1 MLMIKR
7 KSLVFKSLQIAT
19 LLTIAVL
26 PFTGCSQNAPIHPIK
41 RPNVIFI
48 MADDQRFDMLN
59 TNGNPY
65 VRTPHL
71 DRLAAEGC
79 NFKNAFTVS
88 GVCSPSRAD
97 FFSGKY
103 AHQCGA
109 PQIIWDNHTF
119 RMNETPFPALLHDE
133 GYYSA
138 HIGKWHLGE
147 GQKQKK
153 GYDYWAGFEWLGSFY
168 NTTVHVNGKAEQHEG
183 FSDDILAGMAA
194 DKIQKMATMS
204 QPFCLFVGL
213 KAPHL
218 PFSYPNRYKEYL
230 DDVDIPEPGSID
242 EDYDESGRAPIMKTN
257 VIRVRTF
264 QAGIPMFG
272 SWENYVKSY
281 YRSSQALDDA
291 VGTILEAIDKA
302 GITDETIVIYSSDQG
317 YTLGEHGMT
326 EKHYAY
332 EQVMRIPMII
342 RYPDMIQPGI
352 TPPGMALN
360 IDVAPTVLD
369 LCGVEPPAEMTGKS
383 WRPLLDDTGSK
394 ATTWREDFLFEYWDF
409 RPTLPS
415 QLAVRSDRYKLIT
428 YQDFPEQEL
437 YDLEKD
443 PEENHNVIHQPEY
456 DEVTKDMEKRLER
469 LIKETGWSQRR
480 FLPVNNCYTIGP
492 LSKEEADAAREMV
505 FTEHFDSKQEFE
517 IGGEKRSWQKIGFGS
532 DGSLNIQGT
541 VPATPGHVMLMSIP
555 VKRLAE
561 RDPHAILDMRPART
575 TRAWFDGEMH
585 WECQSKSNLGLS
597 YYNFPLP
604 AENNVIRLE
613 MSCEGAA
620 KVKMT
625 VNSPE
630 GSVSLL

>member
-1 MLMIKR
+1 MKTSTRILKNIL
-7 KSLVFKSLQIAT
+7 STFILAAVV
-19 LLTIAVL
+19 LL
-26 PFTGCSQNAPIHPIK
+26 FSGCSQTPPVNPVK

-48 MADDQRFDMLN
+48 MADDQRFDMLSI
-59 TNGNPY
+59 NGNPY
-65 VRTPHL
+65 VKTPNL

-79 NFKNAFTVS
+79 NFANAFTVS
-88 GVCSPSRAD
+88 GVCSPSRAE
-97 FFSGKY
+97 FFTGKY

-119 RMNETPFPALLHDE
+119 RMNETPFPALLHNE

-138 HIGKWHLGE
+138 HIGKWHLGK
-147 GQKQKK
+147 GQNQKE
-153 GYDYWAGFEWLGSFY
+153 GYDYWAGFEWLGSFF
-168 NTTVHVNGKAEQHEG
+168 NTTVHVNGKVEQHEG

-194 DKIQKMATMS
+194 DKIHEMATMS

-218 PFSYPNRYKEYL
+218 PFSYPDRYKEYL
-230 DDVDIPEPGSID
+230 NEVNIPEPASID

-257 VIRVRTF
+257 VIKIRTF
-264 QAGIPMFG
+264 QGGIPHFG

-291 VGTILEAIDKA
+291 VGTILDAIDKA

-326 EKHYAY
+326 EKHYGY

-342 RYPDMIQPGI
+342 RYPEMIQPGI

-369 LCGVEPPAEMTGKS
+369 LCGVEPPADMTGKS
-383 WRPLLDDTGSK
+383 WRPLLDDAGDK
-394 ATTWREDFLFEYWDF
+394 ATKWREDFLFEYWDF

-415 QLAVRSDRYKLIT
+415 QLAVRSDHYKLIT

-443 PEENHNVIHQPEY
+443 PEENHNVILQPEY
-456 DEVTKDMEKRLER
+456 SEIKKDMQKRLER
-469 LIKETGWSQRR
+469 LIEETGWSQRR
-480 FLPVNNCYTIGP
+480 FQPVNNCYAIGP

-505 FTEHFDSKQEFE
+505 FTEPFDPKQEFE
-517 IGGEKRSWQKIGFGS
+517 IEGEKQVWKKIGFGS
-532 DGSLNIQGT
+532 DGSLDLQGT
-541 VPATPGHVMLMSIP
+541 ITDTPDHVMFISIP
-555 VKRLAE
+555 VRRLVD
-561 RDPHAILDMRPART
+561 RDPHAILDMRPARA
-575 TRAWFDGEMH
+575 TRAWFRGEMQ
-585 WECQSKSNLGLS
+585 WECKSVSNLGLS

-625 VNSPE
+625 VNAPE

>member
-1 MLMIKR
+1 MNTSTRIYKITLSSFMLTAALFLF
-7 KSLVFKSLQIAT
+7 SA
-19 LLTIAVL
+19 
-26 PFTGCSQNAPIHPIK
+26 CSRTAPIKPGK

-48 MADDQRFDMLN
+48 MADDQRFDMLS
-59 TNGNPY
+59 TNGNPN
-65 VRTPHL
+65 VKTPHL

-79 NFKNAFTVS
+79 NFINAFTVS

-109 PQIIWDNHTF
+109 PQIIWNNHTF
-119 RMNETPFPALLHDE
+119 RMNETPFPAVLHNE

-147 GQKQKK
+147 GQKQKE

-168 NTTVHVNGKAEQHEG
+168 NTTVHVNGKVEQHEG

-194 DKIQKMATMS
+194 DKIYEMATMS

-218 PFSYPNRYKEYL
+218 PFSFPERYKEYL
-230 DDVDIPEPGSID
+230 DEVKIPEPASID

-257 VIRVRTF
+257 VIKVRTF
-264 QAGIPMFG
+264 QEGIPMFG
-272 SWENYVKSY
+272 SWENYVKAY

-291 VGTILEAIDKA
+291 VGTILDAIDKA

-342 RYPDMIQPGI
+342 RYPDMIRPGI
-352 TPPGMALN
+352 TPRGMALN

-369 LCGVEPPAEMTGKS
+369 LCGVKPPAEMSGKS
-383 WRPLLDDTGSK
+383 WRPLLANTGGNVPD
-394 ATTWREDFLFEYWDF
+394 WREDFLFEYWDY
-409 RPTLPS
+409 RPILPS
-415 QLAVRSDRYKLIT
+415 QLAVRTDQYKLIT

-443 PEENHNVIHQPEY
+443 PEENHNVIRQPEY
-456 DEVTKDMEKRLER
+456 AEIKKDMQKRLKR
-469 LIKETGWSQRR
+469 LMDETGWSQRR
-480 FLPVNNCYTIGP
+480 FLPVNNCYALGP
-492 LSKEEADAAREMV
+492 LSKEEADAVREKV
-505 FTEHFDSKQEFE
+505 FTEPFDVKQEFQV
-517 IGGEKRSWQKIGFGS
+517 GEKKRGWQKLGFGS
-532 DGSLNIQGT
+532 DGSLHMEDAIPDN
-541 VPATPGHVMLMSIP
+541 PDHVMLLSIP
-555 VKRLAE
+555 VARLAD
-561 RDPHAILDMRPART
+561 RDPHAILDMRPARA
-575 TRAWFDGEMH
+575 TRAWFDGEVH
-585 WECQSKSNLGLS
+585 WECKAVDNLGRCIH
-597 YYNFPLP
+597 Y
-604 AENNVIRLE
+604 
-613 MSCEGAA
+613 
-620 KVKMT
+620 K
-625 VNSPE
+625 
-630 GSVSLL
+630 SVSD

>member
-1 MLMIKR
+1 MKN
-7 KSLVFKSLQIAT
+7 LQILKNYQSTLILSLT
-19 LLTIAVL
+19 LLLFSA
-26 PFTGCSQNAPIHPIK
+26 CSQRAPVQPGK

-48 MADDQRFDMLN
+48 MADDQRSDMLS

-65 VRTPHL
+65 VKTPHL

-119 RMNETPFPALLHDE
+119 RMNETPFPALLHNE

-147 GQKQKK
+147 GQKQKE
-153 GYDYWAGFEWLGSFY
+153 GYDYWAGFEWLGSFF
-168 NTTVHVNGKAEQHEG
+168 NTTVHVNGKVEQHQG

-194 DKIQKMATMS
+194 DRIQEMATMS

-218 PFSYPNRYKEYL
+218 PFSFPERYNEYL
-230 DDVDIPEPGSID
+230 DDVNIPEPASID

-257 VIRVRTF
+257 VIKVRTF
-264 QAGIPMFG
+264 QGGIPMFG

-302 GITDETIVIYSSDQG
+302 GITNETIVIYSSDQG

-326 EKHYAY
+326 EKHYGY

-383 WRPLLDDTGSK
+383 WRPLLEDGGSQ
-394 ATTWREDFLFEYWDF
+394 AGIWREDFLFEYWDY
-409 RPTLPS
+409 RPILPS

-443 PEENHNVIHQPEY
+443 PEENHNVIHKPEY
-456 DEVTKDMEKRLER
+456 VEIKRDMQKRLQR
-469 LIKETGWSQRR
+469 LIGETGWSQRR
-480 FLPVNNCYTIGP
+480 FLPVNNCYAIGP
-492 LSKEEADAAREMV
+492 LSKEEADEAREMV
-505 FTEHFDSKQEFE
+505 FGEEFNPKQEFE
-517 IGGEKRSWQKIGFGS
+517 IGGENRSWQKIGFGS
-532 DGSLNIQGT
+532 DGSLHIVGT
-541 VPATPGHVMLMSIP
+541 IPDTPDHVMLLSIP
-555 VKRLAE
+555 VARLAD
-561 RDPHAILDMRPART
+561 RDPHAILDMRPARA
-575 TRAWFDGEMH
+575 TRAWFDGEML
-585 WECQSKSNLGLS
+585 WECKDVGNLGLS

-604 AENNVIRLE
+604 AEKNVIRLE
-613 MSCEGAA
+613 MSCEGAE

-625 VNSPE
+625 VNAPE
-630 GSVSLL
+630 GSVGLL

>member
-1 MLMIKR
+1 MKNTQIL
-7 KSLVFKSLQIAT
+7 KSFQSTFILSVT
-19 LLTIAVL
+19 LLLFSA
-26 PFTGCSQNAPIHPIK
+26 CSQTAPIQPVK

-48 MADDQRFDMLN
+48 MADDQRSDMLS

-65 VRTPHL
+65 VKTPHL

-79 NFKNAFTVS
+79 NFKNAFAVS

-103 AHQCGA
+103 AHQNGA
-109 PQIIWDNHTF
+109 PQIIWNNHTF

-147 GQKQKK
+147 GQKQKE

-168 NTTVHVNGKAEQHEG
+168 NTTVHVNGKVEQHEG

-194 DKIQKMATMS
+194 DKIHDMATMS

-218 PFSYPNRYKEYL
+218 PFSYPDRYKEYL
-230 DDVDIPEPGSID
+230 DDVNIPEPANID

-264 QAGIPMFG
+264 QGGIPMFG
-272 SWENYVKSY
+272 SWDNYVKSY

-291 VGTILEAIDKA
+291 VGTILEAIDQA

-369 LCGVEPPAEMTGKS
+369 LCGVKPPVEMTGKS
-383 WRPLLDDTGSK
+383 WRPLLDNPGSK
-394 ATTWREDFLFEYWDF
+394 EAEWREDFLFEYWDF

-415 QLAVRSDRYKLIT
+415 QLAVRSDHYKLIT

-437 YDLEKD
+437 YDLVKD
-443 PEENHNVIHQPEY
+443 PKENHNVIHQPEY
-456 DEVTKDMEKRLER
+456 ADVTKDMQKRLER
-469 LIKETGWSQRR
+469 SIEETGWSQRR
-480 FLPVNNCYTIGP
+480 FLPVNNCYAIGP
-492 LSKEEADAAREMV
+492 LSKKEAEAAREMV
-505 FTEHFDSKQEFE
+505 FTADFDPQQEFR
-517 IGGEKRSWQKIGFGS
+517 IGGEKRAWQKIGFGS
-532 DGSLNIQGT
+532 DGSLNIDGT
-541 VPATPGHVMLMSIP
+541 IANTPDHVMLVSIP
-555 VKRLAE
+555 VARLAK
-561 RDPHAILDMRPART
+561 RDPHAILDMRPARA

-585 WECQSKSNLGLS
+585 WECKSVSNLGLS

-625 VNSPE
+625 VNAPE

>member
-1 MLMIKR
+1 MKA
-7 KSLVFKSLQIAT
+7 STQIPWKIRSAFILAAA
-19 LLTIAVL
+19 LLLFSACT
-26 PFTGCSQNAPIHPIK
+26 QRAPVQPEK

-48 MADDQRFDMLN
+48 MADDQRSDMLSA
-59 TNGNPY
+59 NGNPH
-65 VRTPHL
+65 VKTPHL

-88 GVCSPSRAD
+88 GVCSPSRAV

-109 PQIIWDNHTF
+109 PQIIWNNHTF
-119 RMNETPFPALLHDE
+119 RMNETPFPALLHDH

-147 GQKQKK
+147 GQKQKE
-153 GYDYWAGFEWLGSFY
+153 GYDFWAGFEWLGSFF
-168 NTTVHVNGKAEQHEG
+168 NTTVHVNGEVEQHEG
-183 FSDDILAGMAA
+183 FSDDILAGLAA
-194 DKIQKMATMS
+194 DKIQEMATMS
-204 QPFCLFVGL
+204 KPFCLFVGL

-218 PFSYPNRYKEYL
+218 PFSFPIRYREYL
-230 DDVDIPEPGSID
+230 DDVDIPEPASID

-257 VIRVRTF
+257 VIKVRTF
-264 QAGIPMFG
+264 QGGIPMFG

-291 VGTILEAIDKA
+291 VGTILKAIDNA

-317 YTLGEHGMT
+317 YTLGEHGLT
-326 EKHYAY
+326 EKHYGY

-369 LCGVEPPAEMTGKS
+369 LCGVEPPAEMIGKS
-383 WRPLLDDTGSK
+383 WRPLLVDSGSQ
-394 ATTWREDFLFEYWDF
+394 AGIWREDFLFEYWDY

-437 YDLEKD
+437 YDLEMD
-443 PEENHNVIHQPEY
+443 PEENHNVIHIPEY
-456 DEVTKDMEKRLER
+456 AEIKADMQKRLKR
-469 LIKETGWSQRR
+469 LTGETGWSQRR
-480 FLPVNNCYTIGP
+480 FMPVNNCYVIGP
-492 LSKEEADAAREMV
+492 LTKEVADAVRDMV
-505 FTEHFDSKQEFE
+505 FKEDFNPKQEFR
-517 IGGEKRSWQKIGFGS
+517 IGGENRTWQKIGFGS
-532 DGSLNIQGT
+532 DGSLNIEGT
-541 VPATPGHVMLMSIP
+541 IPETPDHVMLLSIP
-555 VKRLAE
+555 VARLAD
-561 RDPHAILDMRPART
+561 RDPHAILDMRPARAT
-575 TRAWFDGEMH
+575 HAWFDGEML
-585 WECQSKSNLGLS
+585 WECKDVSNLGLS

-604 AENNVIRLE
+604 AEKNVIRLE

-625 VNSPE
+625 VNAPE
-630 GSVSLL
+630 GTVSLL

>member
-1 MLMIKR
+1 MKTSTRILKNIL
-7 KSLVFKSLQIAT
+7 STFILAAVV
-19 LLTIAVL
+19 LL
-26 PFTGCSQNAPIHPIK
+26 FSGCSQTPPVNPVK

-48 MADDQRFDMLN
+48 MADDQRFDMLSI
-59 TNGNPY
+59 NGNPY
-65 VRTPHL
+65 VKTPNL

-79 NFKNAFTVS
+79 NFANAFTVS
-88 GVCSPSRAD
+88 AVCSPSRAE
-97 FFSGKY
+97 FFTGKY

-119 RMNETPFPALLHDE
+119 RMNETPFPALLHNE

-138 HIGKWHLGE
+138 HIGKWHLGK
-147 GQKQKK
+147 GQNQKE
-153 GYDYWAGFEWLGSFY
+153 GYDYWAGFEWLGSFF
-168 NTTVHVNGKAEQHEG
+168 NTTVHVNGKVEQHEG

-194 DKIQKMATMS
+194 DKIHEMATMS

-218 PFSYPNRYKEYL
+218 PFSYPDRYKEYL
-230 DDVDIPEPGSID
+230 NEVNIPEPASID
-242 EDYDESGRAPIMKTN
+242 EDYDKSGRAPIMKTN
-257 VIRVRTF
+257 VIKIRTF
-264 QAGIPMFG
+264 QGGIPHFG

-291 VGTILEAIDKA
+291 VGTILDAIDKA

-326 EKHYAY
+326 EKHYGY

-342 RYPDMIQPGI
+342 RYPEMIQPGI

-369 LCGVEPPAEMTGKS
+369 LCGVEPPADMTGKS
-383 WRPLLDDTGSK
+383 WRPLLDDAGDK
-394 ATTWREDFLFEYWDF
+394 ATKWREDFLFEYWDF

-415 QLAVRSDRYKLIT
+415 QLAVRSDHYKLIT

-443 PEENHNVIHQPEY
+443 PEENHNVILQPEY
-456 DEVTKDMEKRLER
+456 SEIKKDMQKRLER
-469 LIKETGWSQRR
+469 LIEETGWSQRR
-480 FLPVNNCYTIGP
+480 FQPVNNCYAIGP

-505 FTEHFDSKQEFE
+505 FTEPFDPKQEFE
-517 IGGEKRSWQKIGFGS
+517 IEGEKQVWKKIGFGS
-532 DGSLNIQGT
+532 DGSLDLQGT
-541 VPATPGHVMLMSIP
+541 ITDTPDHVMFISIP
-555 VKRLAE
+555 VRRLVD
-561 RDPHAILDMRPART
+561 RDPHAILDMRPARA
-575 TRAWFDGEMH
+575 TRAWFRGEMQ
-585 WECQSKSNLGLS
+585 WECKSVSNLGLS

-625 VNSPE
+625 VNAPE